1 MSVEPRTEDDELLH
15 CIVEI
20 PKGSRNKYEWDER
33 LGAIKLDRFLFSS
46 LVYPTDYGYIPKT
59 LADDGD
65 ALDVMVIV
73 SEATFPG
80 CVILVKPIALFKMR
94 DEEGE
99 DMKLLCVP
107 ITDPNWNHFETL
119 EDVPDQL
126 CDEIEWFFSMYKNP
140 EGKKVEVDGWASKE
154 EAWKALEESRER
166 WCEHGEE
173 RKGEE
178 DAAQG

>member
-1 MSVEPRTEDDELLH
+1 MYCSFYGQVSPTSPHRERSTPQGVDCAVCGQSDHFGVEFGQMTVEPRTDDDELLH

-80 CVILVKPIALFKMR
+80 CVILVKPIALFRMR

-99 DMKLLCVP
+99 GHAQARVRP
-107 ITDPNWNHFETL
+107 RP
-119 EDVPDQL
+119 PD
-126 CDEIEWFFSMYKNP
+126 
-140 EGKKVEVDGWASKE
+140 G
-154 EAWKALEESRER
+154 
-166 WCEHGEE
+166 
-173 RKGEE
+173 
-178 DAAQG
+178 

>member
-1 MSVEPRTEDDELLH
+1 
-15 CIVEI
+15 
-20 PKGSRNKYEWDER
+20 
-33 LGAIKLDRFLFSS
+33 
-46 LVYPTDYGYIPKT
+46 
-59 LADDGD
+59 
-65 ALDVMVIV
+65 
-73 SEATFPG
+73 
-80 CVILVKPIALFKMR
+80 MR

-154 EAWKALEESRER
+154 EAWKALEESRDR
-166 WCEHGEE
+166 WCEHDEE

>member
-1 MSVEPRTEDDELLH
+1 MTVEPGADDDELLH

-33 LGAIKLDRFLFSS
+33 LGAIKLDRFLFTS

-80 CVILVKPIALFKMR
+80 CVILVLSLIH
-94 DEEGE
+94 
-99 DMKLLCVP
+99 
-107 ITDPNWNHFETL
+107 I
-119 EDVPDQL
+119 
-126 CDEIEWFFSMYKNP
+126 
-140 EGKKVEVDGWASKE
+140 
-154 EAWKALEESRER
+154 
-166 WCEHGEE
+166 
-173 RKGEE
+173 
-178 DAAQG
+178 

>member
-1 MSVEPRTEDDELLH
+1 MTVEPRTDDDELLH

-73 SEATFPG
+73 SEATLARVGSPLAPRVLAQRSRILRPG
-80 CVILVKPIALFKMR
+80 
-94 DEEGE
+94 D
-99 DMKLLCVP
+99 
-107 ITDPNWNHFETL
+107 
-119 EDVPDQL
+119 
-126 CDEIEWFFSMYKNP
+126 
-140 EGKKVEVDGWASKE
+140 
-154 EAWKALEESRER
+154 
-166 WCEHGEE
+166 
-173 RKGEE
+173 
-178 DAAQG
+178 